1 MVTHSPEGQNTLEPN
16 QNDKVN
22 QLLSNNPE
30 TFWLHESWAIERNGD
45 ALKSIQNMLPLDT
58 PINADNLKTAGYSYI
73 RSETRWLDLSKY
85 PQLNA
90 VIQEYGGRLAKAKDP
105 KAVFE
110 AFAQIHEAMN
120 AVEWATVA
128 SFNKGKES
136 QQVTQ
141 MSPNELWKELRVQID
156 DARSRSAQK
165 NRDNIKKVQTA
176 SNNSMWS
183 FNVALANEANRS
195 LEVGFRTVA

>member
-1 MVTHSPEGQNTLEPN
+1 METHSLEGQNIPELTH
-16 QNDKVN
+16 NDKVN

-30 TFWLHESWAIERNGD
+30 TFWLHESWAIKRNGD
-45 ALKSIQNMLPLDT
+45 ALKLIQNMLPLDT
-58 PINADNLKTAGYSYI
+58 PISADNLKTAGYSYI
-73 RSETRWLDLSKY
+73 RNETRWLDLSKY

-90 VIQEYGGRLAKAKDP
+90 VIQEYDGRLAKAKDP

-136 QQVTQ
+136 QIAQLN
-141 MSPNELWKELRVQID
+141 PAELWTELRAQINT
-156 DARSRSAQK
+156 AHSQLAQEK
-165 NRDNIKKVQTA
+165 QDNIKKVQAA

>member
-1 MVTHSPEGQNTLEPN
+1 MVTHWPEGQNIPELN
-16 QNDKVN
+16 QNNKVN

-30 TFWLHESWAIERNGD
+30 TFWLLEPWNVKRNRN
-45 ALKSIQNMLPLDT
+45 ALNSIQNMLPSDT
-58 PINADNLKTAGYSYI
+58 PISADNLKTAGHSYI
-73 RSETRWLDLSKY
+73 RSETNWLDLSKY
-85 PQLNA
+85 PQLNE
-90 VIQEYGGRLAKAKDP
+90 VIQEYGGRLEKAKDP

-136 QQVTQ
+136 QIAQLN
-141 MSPNELWKELRVQID
+141 PAELWTELRAQINVAHSQL
-156 DARSRSAQK
+156 AREGQ
-165 NRDNIKKVQTA
+165 DNIKKAQAA

-183 FNVALANEANRS
+183 FNIALANEANRS